1 MPKDVIISDFPPSR
15 LVQTSLT
22 YPIGSLKFEDQ
33 TFISLEFS
41 SQSRVKLAKFLKE
54 KEQKCGASSVH
65 ESPTDMLALQ
75 ILTAMQREVEH
86 VAILTSSLGV
96 PS

>member
-1 MPKDVIISDFPPSR
+1 MPKDVIISELPPSR
-15 LVQTSLT
+15 MVKTSLVDS
-22 YPIGSLKFEDQ
+22 IGSFKFEDQ

-54 KEQKCGASSVH
+54 KEQRFGAASVH

-75 ILTAMQREVEH
+75 ILTAMQQEVEH
-86 VAILTSSLGV
+86 VAILTSSLGI

>member
-1 MPKDVIISDFPPSR
+1 MPKDVIISELPPSR
-15 LVQTSLT
+15 TVKTSLVGS
-22 YPIGSLKFEDQ
+22 IGSFKFEDQ

-54 KEQKCGASSVH
+54 KENKFGAISIH
-65 ESPTDMLALQ
+65 ESPTDLLALQ
-75 ILTAMQREVEH
+75 ILTAMQQQASH
-86 VAILTSSLGV
+86 IAILTSALGV